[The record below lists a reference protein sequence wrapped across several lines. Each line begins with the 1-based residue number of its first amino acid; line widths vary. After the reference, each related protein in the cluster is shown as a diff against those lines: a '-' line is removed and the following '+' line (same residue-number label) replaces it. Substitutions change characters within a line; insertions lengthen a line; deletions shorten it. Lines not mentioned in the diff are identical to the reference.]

1 MKFKKLFTA
10 IATATVVFIASSA
23 QAQTYT
29 GNDLL
34 LGFRSTSGSQCYVVN
49 IGQASQFTGASG
61 PVTVSGLGD
70 IATDLAAVFGNDWN
84 GNRADMFWSVSGATG
99 SFAAVGS
106 DPLKTLY
113 VTKVR
118 TSPGTQTTP
127 WIRASSTA
135 QGTTTNLMKA
145 LGNQYITYSATANSP
160 GKGVIQTNTDINAYA
175 SYQPGGTVDNSGP
188 APGTSFKAFNPTI
201 EGTFTTGVANSV
213 LDLYR
218 LIPNTG
224 SNQPGEFIGT
234 FTIATDG
241 TLTFTPPT
249 NTPGTIAFS
258 AATYTQVESSTV
270 DVVKTITVNRTGGS
284 LGAASV
290 QVTISA
296 GTATVGDDYTATT
309 PVTLNWAD
317 GDSAAK
323 TVSVTVKTDAAAEG
337 DETVLLALQNVTGAT
352 LGTTTSA
359 TLTISDPPPV
369 GSVAFSSATY
379 SQAEPLSGTT
389 AMTITVNRTGGTA
402 GAISVEA
409 TIAADTATVTDDY
422 TATTPAT
429 LNWAD
434 GDSAAKTFTI
444 TVNADLLTESAETIN
459 LVLQNATGGATIG
472 AQNTAVATIVDT
484 PPVPG
489 TVAFSSATYS
499 QTEPSTG
506 TAAMTITVNRTGGT
520 SGAVSVEAT
529 VVGNTATVTD
539 DYTATSPTTLN
550 WADGDSAAK
559 TFTITV
565 KADALAES
573 AETIDL
579 ALQNGTGNVTISGQ
593 TTAVATINDLAP
605 TGTLAFSSATYS
617 QAEPVSGTA
626 AMTITVNRTGGSSG
640 AASVQVAVTAVS
652 ASSTDDYTVTS
663 PVTLN
668 WTAGDA
674 TAKTFTISIKA
685 DTATENDETISLA
698 LQNATGATL
707 AAQLTTATAT
717 ITDTVVIPLAQLSGS
732 YNGLI
737 TPDTD
742 PLLHS
747 GLINVK
753 VTPKGT
759 FTGKATLGG
768 TAITIKGA
776 FNASGTGGFGT
787 KTLTPTFELVKKA
800 KPANI
805 SLGFLSLTLDVTGGN
820 KVTGTLK
827 DQAGTTALG
836 TIAHADRALYSS
848 KKVPVAPFMKVPTSI
863 LDTTKEKGKYT
874 AIFGANAAPNNG
886 VAKVGFAQGDGYGA
900 VTVSS
905 SGIVKVI
912 GKLADGSVIN
922 YANALSK
929 NNEWPV
935 FIQLYGKGGFITGNV
950 AFDPAQTQTD
960 AKCTGMS
967 WFKPDTTAFR
977 KPITPYPAG
986 WPNGI
991 TTDFV
996 ASKYFVPTKPTVKN
1010 PTPPN
1015 PDTVLGLGV
1024 PGALLTTTDNIFI
1037 TLADGGLTTNTSNDA
1052 SLSTKNKVTVH
1063 GATATFTAAT
1073 GLKIA
1078 FVSGTGAMSGSF
1090 THPGTGKAVK
1100 FFGTAYQKTNTAS
1113 GYFIYAAPGTPAE
1126 SGAVGVAEK
1135 P

>member
-1 MKFKKLFTA
+1 M
-10 IATATVVFIASSA
+10 TV
-23 QAQTYT
+23 
-29 GNDLL
+29 
-34 LGFRSTSGSQCYVVN
+34 
-49 IGQASQFTGASG
+49 
-61 PVTVSGLGD
+61 
-70 IATDLAAVFGNDWN
+70 
-84 GNRADMFWSVSGATG
+84 
-99 SFAAVGS
+99 
-106 DPLKTLY
+106 
-113 VTKVR
+113 
-118 TSPGTQTTP
+118 
-127 WIRASSTA
+127 
-135 QGTTTNLMKA
+135 
-145 LGNQYITYSATANSP
+145 
-160 GKGVIQTNTDINAYA
+160 
-175 SYQPGGTVDNSGP
+175 
-188 APGTSFKAFNPTI
+188 
-201 EGTFTTGVANSV
+201 
-213 LDLYR
+213 
-218 LIPNTG
+218 
-224 SNQPGEFIGT
+224 
-234 FTIATDG
+234 
-241 TLTFTPPT
+241 
-249 NTPGTIAFS
+249 
-258 AATYTQVESSTV
+258 
-270 DVVKTITVNRTGGS
+270 TVNRTGGS
-284 LGAASV
+284 
-290 QVTISA
+290 
-296 GTATVGDDYTATT
+296 
-309 PVTLNWAD
+309 
-317 GDSAAK
+317 
-323 TVSVTVKTDAAAEG
+323 
-337 DETVLLALQNVTGAT
+337 
-352 LGTTTSA
+352 
-359 TLTISDPPPV
+359 
-369 GSVAFSSATY
+369 
-379 SQAEPLSGTT
+379 
-389 AMTITVNRTGGTA
+389 A

-409 TIAADTATVTDDY
+409 TITADTATVTDDY

-444 TVNADLLTESAETIN
+444 TVKADAITESAETIN
-459 LVLQNATGGATIG
+459 LALQNATNGATI
-472 AQNTAVATIVDT
+472 
-484 PPVPG
+484 
-489 TVAFSSATYS
+489 
-499 QTEPSTG
+499 
-506 TAAMTITVNRTGGT
+506 
-520 SGAVSVEAT
+520 
-529 VVGNTATVTD
+529 VGQ
-539 DYTATSPTTLN
+539 S
-550 WADGDSAAK
+550 
-559 TFTITV
+559 
-565 KADALAES
+565 
-573 AETIDL
+573 
-579 ALQNGTGNVTISGQ
+579 
-593 TTAVATINDLAP
+593 TAVATINDLPPA

-617 QAEPVSGTA
+617 RAENASGDAT
-626 AMTITVNRTGGSSG
+626 MTITVTRTGGSAG
-640 AASVQVAVTAVS
+640 AASTEVAVTPVT
-652 ASSTDDYTVTS
+652 ASNPADYTVNT

-668 WTAGDA
+668 WQAGDA
-674 TAKTFTISIKA
+674 TSKTFDITIKSDA
-685 DTATENDETISLA
+685 LLESAETFSLA

-707 AAQLTTATAT
+707 SGQTTATGT
-717 ITDTVVIPLAQLSGS
+717 LTDGTVIIPLAQLSGS

-753 VTPKGT
+753 VTSKGT

-827 DQAGTTALG
+827 DSGGTTTLG

-848 KKVPVAPFMKVPTSI
+848 KKVPVAPFMKVPTNI

-900 VTVSS
+900 VSVSS

-922 YANALSK
+922 YSNALSK

-967 WFKPDTTAFR
+967 WFKPNTTTFK
-977 KPITPYPAG
+977 KPLNPYPAG

-991 TTDFV
+991 TTDFI
-996 ASKYFVPTKPTVKN
+996 ASKYFVPTTPTVKN

-1063 GATATFTAAT
+1063 GATSGSTTAT

-1090 THPGTGKAVK
+1090 THPGTGKALK
-1100 FFGTAYQKTNTAS
+1100 FVGVAYQKTNTAS
-1113 GYFIYAAPGTPAE
+1113 GYFLYFPPKTAAPGTPAE

-1135 P
+1135 

>member
-1 MKFKKLFTA
+1 MKLKKLFTA
-10 IATATVVFIASSA
+10 IATAALVFIASSA

-29 GNDLL
+29 ENDLF

-61 PVTVSGLGD
+61 PVTVSGLGN
-70 IATDLAAVFGNDWN
+70 IAADLEVVFGSDWN
-84 GNRADMFWSVSGATG
+84 GNRPDMLWSVSGTTG

-113 VTKVR
+113 ATRER
-118 TSPGTQTTP
+118 TSPGTQSAP
-127 WIRASSTA
+127 WIRASDTA
-135 QGTTTNLMKA
+135 QGTTTNLMIG
-145 LGNQYITYSATANSP
+145 LGTTYITYGATANSP
-160 GKGVIQTNTDINAYA
+160 GKGVIQTNTDINSYA
-175 SYQPGGTVDNSGP
+175 SYQPGGDNSGP
-188 APGTSFKAFNPTI
+188 SPGTSFKAFNPTI
-201 EGTFTTGVANSV
+201 EGTFTTGVAGSV

-218 LIPNTG
+218 SVVKTAN
-224 SNQPGEFIGT
+224 NQPAELVGT

-241 TLTFTPPT
+241 TLTFTPAVSG
-249 NTPGTIAFS
+249 PGTIAFS
-258 AATYTQVESSTV
+258 AATYTQQESRTQ

-284 LGAASV
+284 SGAASV
-290 QVTISA
+290 EVTITA
-296 GTATVGDDYTATT
+296 GSATVTDDYTATT
-309 PVTLNWAD
+309 PVTLNWGA
-317 GDSAAK
+317 GDSAPK
-323 TVSVTVKTDAAAEG
+323 TFDVTVKTDALVESG
-337 DETVLLALQNVTGAT
+337 ETVLLALQNVTGAT

-379 SQAEPLSGTT
+379 SQTEPASGTVD
-389 AMTITVNRTGGTA
+389 MTVTVNRTGGSA
-402 GAISVEA
+402 GAISVDA
-409 TIAADTATVTDDY
+409 TISAVEATVTDDY

-444 TVNADLLTESAETIN
+444 TVNADAITEDPETIN
-459 LVLQNATGGATIG
+459 LALQNATNGATIG
-472 AQNTAVATIVDT
+472 
-484 PPVPG
+484 
-489 TVAFSSATYS
+489 
-499 QTEPSTG
+499 
-506 TAAMTITVNRTGGT
+506 
-520 SGAVSVEAT
+520 
-529 VVGNTATVTD
+529 
-539 DYTATSPTTLN
+539 
-550 WADGDSAAK
+550 
-559 TFTITV
+559 
-565 KADALAES
+565 
-573 AETIDL
+573 
-579 ALQNGTGNVTISGQ
+579 GQ
-593 TTAVATINDLAP
+593 STAVATINDLPPA

-617 QAEPVSGTA
+617 RAENASGDAT
-626 AMTITVNRTGGSSG
+626 MTITVTRTGGSAG
-640 AASVQVAVTAVS
+640 AASVQVAVTPVS
-652 ASSTDDYTVTS
+652 ASNPADYTVNT

-668 WTAGDA
+668 WSASDA
-674 TAKTFTISIKA
+674 ASKTFDITIKSDA
-685 DTATENDETISLA
+685 LLESAETFSLG

-707 AAQLTTATAT
+707 SGQTTATGT
-717 ITDTVVIPLAQLSGS
+717 ITDGTVIIPLAQLSGS
-732 YNGLI
+732 YNGLL
-737 TPDTD
+737 TPATD

-753 VTPKGT
+753 TTSKGT
-759 FTGKATLGG
+759 FTGKVTLGG
-768 TAITIKGA
+768 TALPISGVFDASTGA
-776 FNASGTGGFGT
+776 ARFG
-787 KTLTPTFELVKKA
+787 KTQTPTFALVKKA

-827 DQAGTTALG
+827 DQAGTTTFG
-836 TIAHADRALYSS
+836 TISHADRALYSS
-848 KKVPVAPFMKVPTSI
+848 KKVPVAPYLKVPTNI

-886 VAKVGFAQGDGYGA
+886 VQKVGFAQGDGYGA
-900 VTVSS
+900 VSVSS

-922 YANALSK
+922 YSNALSK

-967 WFKPDTTAFR
+967 WFKPNTTTFK
-977 KPITPYPAG
+977 KPLNPYPAG

-991 TTDFV
+991 TTDFI
-996 ASKYFVPTKPTVKN
+996 ASKYFVPTTPTVKN

-1063 GATATFTAAT
+1063 GATSGSTTAT

-1090 THPGTGKAVK
+1090 THPGTGKALK
-1100 FFGTAYQKTNTAS
+1100 FVGVAYQKTNTAS
-1113 GYFIYAAPGTPAE
+1113 GYFLYFPPKTAAPGTPAE

-1135 P
+1135 

>member
-1 MKFKKLFTA
+1 MKIKNLLAA
-10 IATATVVFIASSA
+10 IAITASAFIAPRAVA
-23 QAQTYT
+23 QATTYT
-29 GNDLL
+29 GNDLF

-49 IGQASQFTGASG
+49 IGQASQFTGASS

-70 IATDLAAVFGNDWN
+70 IAADLAAVFGSDWN
-84 GNRADMFWSVSGATG
+84 GSRSDMLWSVSGATG
-99 SFAAVGS
+99 SFSAVGS

-113 VTKVR
+113 ATRER
-118 TSPGTQTTP
+118 TSPGTQSTP
-127 WIRASSTA
+127 WTRASDTA
-135 QGTTTNLMKA
+135 QGTTTNLMKG
-145 LGNQYITYSATANSP
+145 LGNQYTTYIATANSP
-160 GKGVIQTNTDINAYA
+160 GKGVIQTNTDINSYA
-175 SYQPGGTVDNSGP
+175 SYQPGGANSGP
-188 APGTSFKAFNPTI
+188 SPGTSFKAYNPTN
-201 EGTFTTGVANSV
+201 EGSFTTGVANSV

-218 LIPNTG
+218 SVST
-224 SNQPGEFIGT
+224 STFNQPSTFVGT

-241 TLTFTPPT
+241 TLTFTPAVSG
-249 NTPGTIAFS
+249 PGTIAFS

-284 LGAASV
+284 SGAASV
-290 QVTISA
+290 EVTVTA

-323 TVSVTVKTDAAAEG
+323 TVSVTVKTDAAVEG
-337 DETVLLALQNVTGAT
+337 SETVLLALQNVTGAT
-352 LGTTTSA
+352 LGATTSA

-379 SQAEPLSGTT
+379 SQAEPLNGTT

-409 TIAADTATVTDDY
+409 TITGNTATVTDDY

-444 TVNADLLTESAETIN
+444 TVNADLLTENAETIN
-459 LVLQNATGGATIG
+459 LALQNATGGATIG
-472 AQNTAVATIVDT
+472 AQNSAVATIVDT

-499 QTEPSTG
+499 LTEPSTG

-550 WADGDSAAK
+550 WADGESAAK

-565 KADALAES
+565 KADALTES

-579 ALQNGTGNVTISGQ
+579 ALQNGTGNVTIGSQ
-593 TTAVATINDLAP
+593 STATATINDLAP

-617 QAEPVSGTA
+617 LAEPVSGSA

-640 AASVQVAVTAVS
+640 AASVQVAVTAGS

-685 DTATENDETISLA
+685 DTATESAETISLA

-737 TPDTD
+737 TPDTA

-747 GLINVK
+747 GLINVT

-768 TAITIKGA
+768 TAVSIKGA

-827 DQAGTTALG
+827 DSGGTTALG

-848 KKVPVAPFMKVPTSI
+848 KKVPVAPYLKVPTNI

-874 AIFGANAAPNNG
+874 AIFGANDAPNNG
-886 VAKVGFAQGDGYGA
+886 VAKTAFPQGDGYGA
-900 VTVSS
+900 VTVSA
-905 SGIVKVI
+905 SGTVKVI

-967 WFKPDTTAFR
+967 WFKPSNVKD
-977 KPITPYPAG
+977 KLYPAG
-986 WPNGI
+986 WSNGI
-991 TTDFV
+991 TTDFI
-996 ASKYFVPTKPTVKN
+996 ASKYFVPTKPTVKT

-1015 PDTVLGLGV
+1015 PDTVLGPGV
-1024 PGALLTTTDNIFI
+1024 PGAILTTTDNIVI
-1037 TLADGGLTTNTSNDA
+1037 TTADGGLTVDTSNDA
-1052 SLSTKNKVTVH
+1052 SLSAKNKITVH
-1063 GATATFTAAT
+1063 LATSGSTVAT
-1073 GLKIA
+1073 GLKIGFA
-1078 FVSGTGAMSGSF
+1078 PTTGAMSGQF
-1090 THPGTGKAVK
+1090 THPGNGKIVK
-1100 FFGTAYQKTNTAS
+1100 FFGVAYQKTNTAS
-1113 GYFIYAAPGTPAE
+1113 GYFIYSPIGTPAQ

-1135 P
+1135 

>member
-1 MKFKKLFTA
+1 MK
-10 IATATVVFIASSA
+10 
-23 QAQTYT
+23 
-29 GNDLL
+29 
-34 LGFRSTSGSQCYVVN
+34 
-49 IGQASQFTGASG
+49 
-61 PVTVSGLGD
+61 GLGN
-70 IATDLAAVFGNDWN
+70 T
-84 GNRADMFWSVSGATG
+84 
-99 SFAAVGS
+99 
-106 DPLKTLY
+106 
-113 VTKVR
+113 
-118 TSPGTQTTP
+118 
-127 WIRASSTA
+127 
-135 QGTTTNLMKA
+135 
-145 LGNQYITYSATANSP
+145 YITYSATANSP
-160 GKGVIQTNTDINAYA
+160 GKGVIQTNTDINSYA
-175 SYQPGGTVDNSGP
+175 SYQPGGANSGP
-188 APGTSFKAFNPTI
+188 SPGTSFKAYNPTN
-201 EGTFTTGVANSV
+201 EGSFTTGVANSV

-218 LIPNTG
+218 SVPT
-224 SNQPGEFIGT
+224 STPNQPSTFVGT

-241 TLTFTPPT
+241 TLTFTPPA

-296 GTATVGDDYTATT
+296 GTAAVGDDYTATT

-323 TVSVTVKTDAAAEG
+323 TVSVTVKTDAAVEG
-337 DETVLLALQNVTGAT
+337 SETVLLALQNVTGAT
-352 LGTTTSA
+352 LGATTSA

-379 SQAEPLSGTT
+379 SQAEPLNGTT
-389 AMTITVNRTGGTA
+389 AMTITVNRTGGSA

-444 TVNADLLTESAETIN
+444 TVKADLLTESAETIN
-459 LVLQNATGGATIG
+459 LALQNATGGATIG
-472 AQNTAVATIVDT
+472 AQNTAVATITDT
-484 PPVPG
+484 VPVPG

-579 ALQNGTGNVTISGQ
+579 ALQNGTGNVTIGGQ

-617 QAEPVSGTA
+617 LAEPVSGTA

-640 AASVQVAVTAVS
+640 AASVQVAVTAGS

-768 TAITIKGA
+768 TALSIAGSFDTAGA
-776 FNASGTGGFGT
+776 ARFGKAQT
-787 KTLTPTFELVKKA
+787 ATFELVKKA
-800 KPANI
+800 KPSNI

-848 KKVPVAPFMKVPTSI
+848 KKVPVAPFMKVPTNI

-1063 GATATFTAAT
+1063 GATSGSTTAT

-1100 FFGTAYQKTNTAS
+1100 FVGVAYQKTNTAS
-1113 GYFIYAAPGTPAE
+1113 GYFLYFPPKTAPLGTPAE

-1135 P
+1135 